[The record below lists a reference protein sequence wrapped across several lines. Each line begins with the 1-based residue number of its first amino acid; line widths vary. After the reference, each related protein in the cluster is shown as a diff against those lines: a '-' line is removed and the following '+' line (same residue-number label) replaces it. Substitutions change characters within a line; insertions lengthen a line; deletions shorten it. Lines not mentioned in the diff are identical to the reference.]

1 MLRIIPVSETCD
13 EFSGENGRGSNEA
26 IYGPG
31 IPKLDTTLFPHF
43 GFSFRNGATVEY
55 VGISGAV
62 ERVGSLKTAEDVEK
76 SEVVEEIGTQ
86 VAAREA
92 ILTVY

>member
-1 MLRIIPVSETCD
+1 MLC
-13 EFSGENGRGSNEA
+13 A
-26 IYGPG
+26 IE
-31 IPKLDTTLFPHF
+31 
-43 GFSFRNGATVEY
+43 S
-55 VGISGAV
+55 AV
-62 ERVGSLKTAEDVEK
+62 SLKTAEDVEK